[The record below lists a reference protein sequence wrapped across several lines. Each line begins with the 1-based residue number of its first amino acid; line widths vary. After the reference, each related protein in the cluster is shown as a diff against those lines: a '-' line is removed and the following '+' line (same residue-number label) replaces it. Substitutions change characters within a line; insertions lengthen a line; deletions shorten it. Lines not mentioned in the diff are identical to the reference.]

1 MLHLQHIARCR
12 RVFKKYEV
20 SKIYLNLSYSKK
32 TIIIKQLHMPSKI
45 SSLLWVLL
53 STASFSFAQEL
64 LNVDAQK
71 RCVYSGKMMDA
82 ELYRFPNNE
91 KVTQMVKEI
100 RELSEA
106 ENNFEL
112 VQTNVENVS
121 AVMAKGKRYLLYSL
135 DFIEKG
141 SSLEIYGALSHEIGH
156 HTNGHTF
163 NENRRKIEETEADV
177 FMGFILSKKGFS
189 QLQITGFLNK
199 MPSSYNILNKE
210 RNENVYIGYNK
221 ANISIEINSNDNSLP
236 WDNDDK
242 SNSSWLPMPRFPFP
256 PPSCYSRFEIPS
268 TVFNNMKLLGDVDNK
283 LRSALDNKGYTQRSY
298 FYVPNGFALV
308 TQLEQY
314 NAKDATI
321 RNDGTRWLDYPKQE
335 GFSGI
340 MSYISSFI
348 MPNKGYFRLFVFIV
362 TNEPFG
368 GSKQKV
374 SKSEA
379 SAWLNQGFNKL
390 PNAIK
395 NAPYTEGYAVT
406 VLVYEFEVPE
416 SNRKA
421 KQVCPTPLFDA
432 QTHLKQAGIGMN

>member
-1 MLHLQHIARCR
+1 M
-12 RVFKKYEV
+12 
-20 SKIYLNLSYSKK
+20 
-32 TIIIKQLHMPSKI
+32 IKQLHMPSKI
-45 SSLLWVLL
+45 FNILCVLL
-53 STASFSFAQEL
+53 FATSMSFAQEL

-71 RCVYSGKMMDA
+71 RCVYSGKTMDA
-82 ELYRFPNNE
+82 ELYRFQDNE
-91 KVTQMVKEI
+91 KVIQMVKEI
-100 RELSEA
+100 TLFGEA

-121 AVMAKGKRYLLYSL
+121 AVIDKGKRYLLYSL
-135 DFIEKG
+135 DFIEKA
-141 SSLEIYGALSHEIGH
+141 SSIEICGALAHEIGH
-156 HTNGHTF
+156 HANGHLF
-163 NENRRKIEETEADV
+163 DENRRKIEETEADV

-199 MPSSYNILNKE
+199 MPSSYNIPTKE
-210 RNENVYIGYNK
+210 RDNNVYIGYNK
-221 ANISIEINSNDNSLP
+221 ANISIEINSHDNSIP
-236 WDNDDK
+236 FDNGEK
-242 SNSSWLPMPRFPFP
+242 SNTILAMPNFPFP
-256 PPSCYSRFEIPS
+256 PPSCYTRFEIPS
-268 TVFNNMKLLGDVDNK
+268 TIFNNAKLLSDVDNK
-283 LRSALDNKGYTQRSY
+283 LRSNLDNKGYNQRSY

-314 NAKDATI
+314 NSKDATI

-335 GFSGI
+335 AFSGI

-368 GSKQKV
+368 GSQQKV

-432 QTHLKQAGIGMN
+432 QTHLRQAGIGLN

>member
-1 MLHLQHIARCR
+1 MDRISSELLKYKMAI
-12 RVFKKYEV
+12 KKY
-20 SKIYLNLSYSKK
+20 
-32 TIIIKQLHMPSKI
+32 
-45 SSLLWVLL
+45 SLLLIL
-53 STASFSFAQEL
+53 ISITSMSFSQEL
-64 LNVDAQK
+64 LKVDAQK
-71 RCVYSGKMMDA
+71 RCVYSGKTMDA
-82 ELYRFPNNE
+82 ELYRFPDNE
-91 KVTQMVKEI
+91 KVTQMVKDI
-100 RELSEA
+100 RQLSEA
-106 ENNFEL
+106 ANNFEV

-121 AVMAKGKRYLLYSL
+121 AVIDKGKRYLLYSL
-135 DFIEKG
+135 DFIEKA
-141 SSLEIYGALSHEIGH
+141 SSIEIYGALAHEIGH
-156 HTNGHTF
+156 HANCHTF
-163 NENRRKIEETEADV
+163 EENRRKIEETEADV
-177 FMGFILSKKGFS
+177 FMGFILSKKGFA

-199 MPSSYNILNKE
+199 MPSSYNIPTKE
-210 RNENVYIGYNK
+210 RDNNVYIGYNK
-221 ANISIEINSNDNSLP
+221 ANISIEININDNSLP
-236 WDNDDK
+236 FDNSEK
-242 SNSSWLPMPRFPFP
+242 SNTILAMPNFPFP
-256 PPSCYSRFEIPS
+256 PPSCYTRFEIPP
-268 TVFNNMKLLGDVDNK
+268 TVFNSAKLLGDVDNK
-283 LRSALDNKGYTQRSY
+283 LRSTLDNKGYNQRSY

-321 RNDGTRWLDYPKQE
+321 RNDATRWLDYPKQE
-335 GFSGI
+335 AFSGI
-340 MSYISSFI
+340 MSYIASFI

-432 QTHLKQAGIGMN
+432 QTHLRQAGIGMN

>member
-1 MLHLQHIARCR
+1 MQL
-12 RVFKKYEV
+12 
-20 SKIYLNLSYSKK
+20 K
-32 TIIIKQLHMPSKI
+32 TFSF
-45 SSLLWVLL
+45 LLFYILL
-53 STASFSFAQEL
+53 ASTTFAQEL
-64 LNVDAQK
+64 LNIDAQK
-71 RCVYSGKMMDA
+71 RCVYSGKTMDA
-82 ELYRFPNNE
+82 ELYRFQDNE
-91 KVTQMVKEI
+91 KVIQMVKEI
-100 RELSEA
+100 TLFGEV
-106 ENNFEL
+106 ENNFEV

-121 AVMAKGKRYLLYSL
+121 AVMDKGKRYLLYSL
-135 DFIEKG
+135 DFIEKA
-141 SSLEIYGALSHEIGH
+141 SSIEIYGALAHEIGH
-156 HTNGHTF
+156 HANGHIF
-163 NENRRKIEETEADV
+163 DENRRKIEETEADV
-177 FMGFILSKKGFS
+177 FMGFILSKKGFA
-189 QLQITGFLNK
+189 QLQITSFLNK
-199 MPSSYNILNKE
+199 MLSSYNFSTKE
-210 RNENVYIGYNK
+210 RDNNVYIGYNK

-236 WDNDDK
+236 WDNDNK
-242 SNSSWLPMPRFPFP
+242 TNTSGLSMPNFPFP
-256 PPSCYSRFEIPS
+256 PPSCYTRFEIPS
-268 TVFNNMKLLGDVDNK
+268 TAFNNAKLLGDVDAK
-283 LRSALDNKGYTQRSY
+283 LRTTLDNKGYNQRSY

-335 GFSGI
+335 AFSGI

-432 QTHLKQAGIGMN
+432 QTHLKQAGIGLN

>member
-1 MLHLQHIARCR
+1 MDKISAELLKHKMAI
-12 RVFKKYEV
+12 KKY
-20 SKIYLNLSYSKK
+20 SLLL
-32 TIIIKQLHMPSKI
+32 IIIFITSM
-45 SSLLWVLL
+45 
-53 STASFSFAQEL
+53 SFAQEL

-71 RCVYSGKMMDA
+71 RCVYSGKTMDT
-82 ELYRFPNNE
+82 ELYRFPDNE

-100 RELSEA
+100 RQLSEV
-106 ENNFEL
+106 ENNFEV

-121 AVMAKGKRYLLYSL
+121 AVMDKGKRYLLYSL
-135 DFIEKG
+135 DFIEKA
-141 SSLEIYGALSHEIGH
+141 SSIDIYGALAHEIGH
-156 HTNGHTF
+156 HANGHTF
-163 NENRRKIEETEADV
+163 DENRRKIEETEADV

-199 MPSSYNILNKE
+199 MPFSYNIANKE
-210 RNENVYIGYNK
+210 RINNVYIGFNK
-221 ANISIEINSNDNSLP
+221 ADISIQINTNDNSLP
-236 WDNDDK
+236 WDNDNK
-242 SNSSWLPMPRFPFP
+242 SSTNGLMMPNFPFP
-256 PPSCYSRFEIPS
+256 PPSCYTRFEIPS
-268 TVFNNMKLLGDVDNK
+268 TVFNNVKLLGDVDNK
-283 LRSALDNKGYTQRSY
+283 LRSTLDNKGYNQRSY

-314 NAKDATI
+314 NAKNATV
-321 RNDGTRWLDYPKQE
+321 RNDATRWLDYPKQE
-335 GFSGI
+335 AFSGI

-390 PNAIK
+390 PNVIK

-421 KQVCPTPLFDA
+421 KQICPTPLFDA
-432 QTHLKQAGIGMN
+432 QTHLRQAGIGLN

>member
-1 MLHLQHIARCR
+1 MQS
-12 RVFKKYEV
+12 KV
-20 SKIYLNLSYSKK
+20 SILLCVLSFTTS
-32 TIIIKQLHMPSKI
+32 M
-45 SSLLWVLL
+45 SL
-53 STASFSFAQEL
+53 AQEL
-64 LNVDAQK
+64 LDIDAQK
-71 RCVYSGKMMDA
+71 RCVYSGKTMDA
-82 ELYRFPNNE
+82 ELYRFPDSE
-91 KVTQMVKEI
+91 QVIQMVKDI

-106 ENNFEL
+106 DNNFEV

-121 AVMAKGKRYLLYSL
+121 AVMDKGKRYLLYSL
-135 DFIEKG
+135 DFIEKA
-141 SSLEIYGALSHEIGH
+141 SSIEIYGALAHEIGH
-156 HTNGHTF
+156 HANGHTF
-163 NENRRKIEETEADV
+163 DENRRKIEETEADV
-177 FMGFILSKKGFS
+177 FMGYILSKKGFS
-189 QLQITGFLNK
+189 QLQITGLLK
-199 MPSSYNILNKE
+199 KLPSSYNIPLGE
-210 RNENVYIGYNK
+210 RDNNVYIGYNK
-221 ANISIEINSNDNSLP
+221 ADVSIEVNSHDNSLP
-236 WDNDDK
+236 WDNDNK
-242 SNSSWLPMPRFPFP
+242 TNTSGLAMPSFPFP

-268 TVFNNMKLLGDVDNK
+268 TVFNNVKLLGDVDNK
-283 LRSALDNKGYTQRSY
+283 LRTAMDNKGYNQRSY

-314 NAKDATI
+314 NVKDATI
-321 RNDGTRWLDYPKQE
+321 RNDATRWLDYPKQE
-335 GFSGI
+335 AFSGI

-390 PNAIK
+390 PTAIK

-421 KQVCPTPLFDA
+421 KQICPTPLFDA
-432 QTHLKQAGIGMN
+432 QTHLRQAGIGF

>member
-1 MLHLQHIARCR
+1 
-12 RVFKKYEV
+12 
-20 SKIYLNLSYSKK
+20 
-32 TIIIKQLHMPSKI
+32 
-45 SSLLWVLL
+45 
-53 STASFSFAQEL
+53 
-64 LNVDAQK
+64 
-71 RCVYSGKMMDA
+71 
-82 ELYRFPNNE
+82 
-91 KVTQMVKEI
+91 
-100 RELSEA
+100 
-106 ENNFEL
+106 
-112 VQTNVENVS
+112 
-121 AVMAKGKRYLLYSL
+121 
-135 DFIEKG
+135 
-141 SSLEIYGALSHEIGH
+141 
-156 HTNGHTF
+156 
-163 NENRRKIEETEADV
+163 
-177 FMGFILSKKGFS
+177 
-189 QLQITGFLNK
+189 
-199 MPSSYNILNKE
+199 
-210 RNENVYIGYNK
+210 
-221 ANISIEINSNDNSLP
+221 
-236 WDNDDK
+236 
-242 SNSSWLPMPRFPFP
+242 
-256 PPSCYSRFEIPS
+256 
-268 TVFNNMKLLGDVDNK
+268 MKLLGDVDNK

>member
-1 MLHLQHIARCR
+1 MQL
-12 RVFKKYEV
+12 
-20 SKIYLNLSYSKK
+20 K
-32 TIIIKQLHMPSKI
+32 TF
-45 SSLLWVLL
+45 SLLLFYILL
-53 STASFSFAQEL
+53 VPTTFAQEL

-71 RCVYSGKMMDA
+71 RCVYSGKTMDA
-82 ELYRFPNNE
+82 ELYRFQESE
-91 KVTQMVKEI
+91 KVTQIVKEI
-100 RELSEA
+100 RQLSEA
-106 ENNFEL
+106 DIDFEL

-121 AVMAKGKRYLLYSL
+121 AVMNKGKRYLLYSL
-135 DFIEKG
+135 DFIEKA
-141 SSLEIYGALSHEIGH
+141 SSIEIYGALAHEIGH
-156 HTNGHTF
+156 HANGHIF
-163 NENRRKIEETEADV
+163 DENRRKIEEVEADV
-177 FMGFILSKKGFS
+177 FMGFILSKKGFA
-189 QLQITGFLNK
+189 QLQIIGFLNK
-199 MPSSYNILNKE
+199 MPSSYNILTKE
-210 RNENVYIGYNK
+210 RDNNVYIGYNK
-221 ANISIEINSNDNSLP
+221 ANISIEININDNSLP
-236 WDNDDK
+236 FDNGEK
-242 SNSSWLPMPRFPFP
+242 SNISGFYMPNFPFP
-256 PPSCYSRFEIPS
+256 PPSCYTRFEIPS
-268 TVFNNMKLLGDVDNK
+268 TVFNNAKLLGDVDNK
-283 LRSALDNKGYTQRSY
+283 LRSNLDNKGYNQRSY

-314 NAKDATI
+314 NSKDATI
-321 RNDGTRWLDYPKQE
+321 RYDGARWLDYPKQE
-335 GFSGI
+335 AFSGI

-390 PNAIK
+390 PNTIK

-432 QTHLKQAGIGMN
+432 QTHLKQAGIGLN